1 MGSCVTWA
9 TIQGMADQRARE
21 LESYGSEWPSR
32 EAVENGIRAR
42 MAEDGGY
49 LESARQRYMD

>member
-9 TIQGMADQRARE
+9 TIQEMVDQRARE
-21 LESYGSEWPSR
+21 LEPSPSKGTI
-32 EAVENGIRAR
+32 ENGIRAR

-49 LESARQRYMD
+49 LESAYQRYM